1 MWREGG
7 DANMADPVV
16 ERLVLCRRAV
26 HRVVYHGE
34 LPVHQEGVERTGP
47 SQAEMAEYGQYVA
60 NDYATSGSNQ
70 QQQDRGR
77 DRRYPVERSDG
88 GLLCRRDGESSQ
100 GIVIVCHGSFLIAN
114 GLRLRSVPS

>member
-1 MWREGG
+1 MTYEI
-7 DANMADPVV
+7 V
-16 ERLVLCRRAV
+16 ELLVPCSRTV
-26 HRVVYHGE
+26 HRVMDNGE

-77 DRRYPVERSDG
+77 DRRYPVEHSDG